1 MEEIWKDVEGFEEA
15 YQVSNLGRVRSKDRV
30 VVTERY
36 KNRHERGKVLKL
48 RKDKDGYCIF
58 NAKWRGLN
66 RLLKVHREVA
76 RCFIANPK
84 NYPCIDHINGIRD
97 DNRVENLR
105 WCTVKMN
112 ANYELASKN
121 RYKSIKQSYINNPDL
136 RKLRAD
142 TFGKSGTKKIEVFK
156 FGESIG
162 IFDSQNAAATYLK
175 INPITLSAY
184 INGRIKNKYGL
195 TFKILQ
201 R

>member
-36 KNRHERGKVLKL
+36 KNRRERGKVLKL
-48 RKDKDGYCIF
+48 RKDKDGYCTF
-58 NAKWRGLN
+58 NAKWCGLN

-76 RCFIANPK
+76 RCFIDNPQ

-112 ANYELASKN
+112 ANYELALCNRSKA
-121 RYKSIKQSYINNPDL
+121 IKNSYIKNPDL

-175 INPITLSAY
+175 INPNTLSAY

>member
-1 MEEIWKDVEGFEEA
+1 MEEIWIDVFNFEGYA
-15 YQVSNLGRVRSKDRV
+15 QVSNLGRVRTLDRIIYTKHYHRGRKQKGGIVKLQKDR
-30 VVTERY
+30 
-36 KNRHERGKVLKL
+36 
-48 RKDKDGYCIF
+48 DGYVVCPL
-58 NAKWRGLN
+58 KKEGKSY
-66 RLLKVHREVA
+66 LLKVHRMVA
-76 RCFIANPK
+76 KAFIDNPN
-84 NYPCIDHINGIRD
+84 NYLCVDHINGIRD

-121 RYKSIKQSYINNPDL
+121 RSISIKQSYINNPNL

-195 TFKILQ
+195 TFKIL
-201 R
+201 